1 MNYFWNCRKYVIK
14 GPLNVISIMKKA
26 IVNKSTSI
34 IKTTNDYFLPIYN
47 VYSLNSK
54 RRWCLQRE
62 IHAPVW
68 ASHTVWRCLTSKW
81 DHNIPLLITGSG
93 NMVFLNLHIK
103 SKRQWR
109 KIKNKTLGQNVI
121 TLLFTT
127 GMLLY
132 DVCPVQ

>member
-1 MNYFWNCRKYVIK
+1 
-14 GPLNVISIMKKA
+14 MKKA

-34 IKTTNDYFLPIYN
+34 IKTTNNYFLPIYN

-109 KIKNKTLGQNVI
+109 KNKNKTLGQNVI
-121 TLLFTT
+121 TLLFQQSIFRLPGVILQQHRRMEFTIHNW
-127 GMLLY
+127 Y
-132 DVCPVQ
+132 VII

>member
-1 MNYFWNCRKYVIK
+1 
-14 GPLNVISIMKKA
+14 MKKA

-34 IKTTNDYFLPIYN
+34 IKTTNNYFLPIYN

-68 ASHTVWRCLTSKW
+68 ASHTVQRGITSKW

-93 NMVFLNLHIK
+93 NMVFLNFHIK

-121 TLLFTT
+121 TLLFQQSIFRLPGAILQQHRRMEFTIHNW
-127 GMLLY
+127 Y
-132 DVCPVQ
+132 VII